1 LQRELTPAEFV
12 ELMAYERINPHGEDR
27 ADLRMARTCATI
39 VNSNAFSSGPPVGE
53 REFLPDFSGEAR
65 QQSVAEMKA
74 VAQRMAHLGAE

>member
-1 LQRELTPAEFV
+1 
-12 ELMAYERINPHGEDR
+12 
-27 ADLRMARTCATI
+27 
-39 VNSNAFSSGPPVGE
+39 VGE